1 LKLLLKR
8 LLLLKL
14 LLLKLLLLTQ
24 LMLALLENNIPHP
37 HEQGTVLFDRPNS
50 QSSWTSW

>member
-14 LLLKLLLLTQ
+14 LLLTQ
-24 LMLALLENNIPHP
+24 WMLAQPMAELLENNISLP
-37 HEQGTVLFDRPNS
+37 
-50 QSSWTSW
+50 